1 MKLAGQKRNIII
13 MIILLIAVLTVP
25 ALAQEKPKDF
35 PSRPVTIVVG
45 FGAGGGTD
53 IFARMIA
60 IRARRIMKNAI
71 PIINK
76 PGSSTIIAQSYVQS
90 QPADGY
96 TVLATGL
103 PFMITPGLTGL
114 TKLQYSDWDYIL
126 RAQYDTTF
134 AHVLTGGKYK
144 NIQDVIADAKARP
157 GKQTWTIIGPPSGDD
172 AIRVKQFIEPLGL
185 KVKLISYESA
195 GKAHVALL
203 GQHVDVLT
211 EEVGPV
217 SSLLEAKK
225 ITPVMVFS
233 EKRLGEYPE
242 VPTTKEMGADAFMGP
257 TRGLLVKKGTPKPI
271 IQYLHDVFKQ
281 SMDHSL
287 YKNYAKANHL
297 DLRPGYLGP
306 EDCLKWLEKQSEFY
320 TKVYK
325 EAGILKIKK

>member
-1 MKLAGQKRNIII
+1 MKLKCKKR
-13 MIILLIAVLTVP
+13 IILIMTIFLLTVLSVP
-25 ALAQEKPKDF
+25 ALSQEKPKDF
-35 PSRPVTIVVG
+35 PTRPVTIVVG

-53 IFARMIA
+53 IFARMVA
-60 IRARRIMKNAI
+60 IKARRIMKNAI

-114 TKLQYSDWDYIL
+114 TELQYSDWDYIL

-134 AHVLTGGKYK
+134 VHVLTGGKYK

-157 GKQTWTIIGPPSGDD
+157 GKQTWTIIGSPNGDD
-172 AIRVKQFIEPLGL
+172 AIRVKQFVEPLGL
-185 KVKLISYESA
+185 KVKLISFENA
-195 GKAHVALL
+195 GKAHVSLL

-211 EEVGPV
+211 EEIGPV

-233 EKRLGEYPE
+233 ENRLEAYPE
-242 VPTTKEMGADAFMGP
+242 VPTTKEMGANAFMGP

-271 IQYLHDVFKQ
+271 IQYLHDVFKKA
-281 SMDHSL
+281 MDDNL
-287 YKNYAKANHL
+287 YKNYVKANHL

-306 EDCLKWLEKQSEFY
+306 EDCLKWLEKEAEFY